1 MRLPI
6 IRNLVSIHGD
16 CMRIMEDFAHNVL
29 FAIWLLESNPSVI
42 LTPKQKE
49 VNKYLRRGMREML
62 VLEE

>member
-1 MRLPI
+1 META
-6 IRNLVSIHGD
+6 
-16 CMRIMEDFAHNVL
+16 MRIMEDFPHNVL

-42 LTPKQKE
+42 LSPKQKE